1 MLDMDVYYI
10 IQVVG
15 KVYILIMFKSFYL
28 LVINIYKIVVEISIL
43 YRFIFY
49 LDFIIDQFINVKFL
63 ESNFCDNVR
72 VVIIVN
78 YVYQY

>member
-15 KVYILIMFKSFYL
+15 KVYIFVMFKSFYL

-43 YRFIFY
+43 YRFIFLFRFY
-49 LDFIIDQFINVKFL
+49 
-63 ESNFCDNVR
+63 
-72 VVIIVN
+72 
-78 YVYQY
+78 Y

>member
-15 KVYILIMFKSFYL
+15 KVYIFVMFKSFYL

-43 YRFIFY
+43 YRFNCLFRFY
-49 LDFIIDQFINVKFL
+49 
-63 ESNFCDNVR
+63 
-72 VVIIVN
+72 
-78 YVYQY
+78 Y

>member
-15 KVYILIMFKSFYL
+15 KVNILDMFKSFYL

-43 YRFIFY
+43 YRFIFLFRFY
-49 LDFIIDQFINVKFL
+49 
-63 ESNFCDNVR
+63 
-72 VVIIVN
+72 
-78 YVYQY
+78 Y

>member
-15 KVYILIMFKSFYL
+15 KVYILNMFKGFYL

-43 YRFIFY
+43 YIFIFLFRFY
-49 LDFIIDQFINVKFL
+49 
-63 ESNFCDNVR
+63 
-72 VVIIVN
+72 
-78 YVYQY
+78 Y